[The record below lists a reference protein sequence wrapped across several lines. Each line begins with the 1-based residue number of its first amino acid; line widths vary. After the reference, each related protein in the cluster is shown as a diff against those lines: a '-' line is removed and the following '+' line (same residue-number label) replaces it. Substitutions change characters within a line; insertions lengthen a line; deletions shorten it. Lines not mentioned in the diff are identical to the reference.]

1 MNVKTMEGLAGAS
14 ASIQMM
20 STPMSVAKE
29 AERKG
34 ETDKMQRA
42 LGYAAGLAEQADQ
55 YSEKTGQGM
64 KLDAREAKEKEK
76 KREEELIQARKE
88 EREQLEEQT
97 SFDTAQ
103 ISEEGKIQAAHKNA
117 ASETEEPVSSESM
130 GEAVDLAYSQ
140 EGEAVEPGPETG
152 ENVDVRV

>member
-103 ISEEGKIQAAHKNA
+103 ISEEGKIQAAHKET

-130 GEAVDLAYSQ
+130 GEAVDLDYSQ
-140 EGEAVEPGPETG
+140 LGEAVEPGPEKG